1 MRAMHQDRRIYLTT
15 AVLAVVFAT
24 AINVLTPREPFSGT
38 VVHREID
45 NASTAGATPLPAMEL
60 AVRAPAA
67 QQRAGT
73 PL

>member
-24 AINVLTPREPFSGT
+24 AINVLTPRAFSGT
-38 VVHREID
+38 IVHRDID
-45 NASTAGATPLPAMEL
+45 NASTAAATPLPSIEL

-67 QQRAGT
+67 QQRAAT